1 MKKRKSKLLYK
12 LSPPNEDLLGCGW
25 RLRNMQKSEAHRLF
39 ETDYR
44 HGPIN
49 WIDPEAFERA
59 CADDKKLARALDIA
73 QRGKYT
79 AVQLK
84 RIQKEISRI
93 FEEVVLVA
101 IVEKFQN
108 ALPQIRDYFAAKYA
122 HNAYMQSPYYRNLE
136 EEDDE

>member
-1 MKKRKSKLLYK
+1 MAKRKPKLLYK

-84 RIQKEISRI
+84 RIQKEVLRI
-93 FEEVVLVA
+93 FEEVVLVG

-108 ALPQIRDYFAAKYA
+108 VLPQVRDYFAAKYA
-122 HNAYMQSPYYRNLE
+122 KSVYMQSSYKNLYE
-136 EEDDE
+136 ENDE

>member
-1 MKKRKSKLLYK
+1 MAKRKPKLLYT
-12 LSPPNEDLLGCGW
+12 LPPPNEDLLGCGW
-25 RLRNMQKSEAHRLF
+25 RLRNMRKSEAHRLF

-84 RIQKEISRI
+84 RIQKEVARI
-93 FEEVVLVA
+93 FEEVLLVD
-101 IVEKFQN
+101 IVEKFQKV
-108 ALPQIRDYFAAKYA
+108 LPQVRDYFAAIQAQKEYG
-122 HNAYMQSPYYRNLE
+122 QSPYQNSE
-136 EEDDE
+136 GD

>member
-1 MKKRKSKLLYK
+1 
-12 LSPPNEDLLGCGW
+12 
-25 RLRNMQKSEAHRLF
+25 MQKSEAHRLF

-84 RIQKEISRI
+84 RIQKEVLRI
-93 FEEVVLVA
+93 FEEVVLVD

-108 ALPQIRDYFAAKYA
+108 VLPQVRDYFAAKHAKKSYG
-122 HNAYMQSPYYRNLE
+122 HSPYKNPDE
-136 EEDDE
+136 ENDE

>member
-1 MKKRKSKLLYK
+1 MAKRKSKLLYK
-12 LSPPNEDLLGCGW
+12 LSPPNEDLLGYGW
-25 RLRNMQKSEAHRLF
+25 RLRNMQKSASHRLF
-39 ETDYR
+39 ETYYR
-44 HGPIN
+44 HGSIN

-84 RIQKEISRI
+84 RIQKEVSRI
-93 FEEVVLVA
+93 FEEVVLVD

-122 HNAYMQSPYYRNLE
+122 QSAYMQAPYRNLE

>member
-1 MKKRKSKLLYK
+1 MAKRKPKLLYT
-12 LSPPNEDLLGCGW
+12 LPPPNEDLLGCGW

-84 RIQKEISRI
+84 RIQKEVARI
-93 FEEVVLVA
+93 IEEVLLED
-101 IVEKFQN
+101 IVEKFQKV
-108 ALPQIRDYFAAKYA
+108 LPQVRDYFAAKHAQKEYG
-122 HNAYMQSPYYRNLE
+122 QSPYKNAE
-136 EEDDE
+136 GD